1 MSTLSLEI
9 NHRVDPVVEVDTAEA
24 AVQVVATGAR
34 GEDNTR
40 HQEAI
45 SKILV
50 STSFYSSI
58 PEKINIFIFEFSLL
72 NKELRFCLCDFC
84 HDTQK

>member
-50 STSFYSSI
+50 STCSYSSI
-58 PEKINIFIFEFSLL
+58 PEKKKIYF
-72 NKELRFCLCDFC
+72 
-84 HDTQK
+84 